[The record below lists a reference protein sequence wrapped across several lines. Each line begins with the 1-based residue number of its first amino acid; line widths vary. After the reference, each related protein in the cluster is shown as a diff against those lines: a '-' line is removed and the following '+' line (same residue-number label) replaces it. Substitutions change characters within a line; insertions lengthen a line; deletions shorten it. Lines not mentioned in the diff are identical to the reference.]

1 MGSWS
6 SLVAADPARF
16 VPLGGLLLVLLVA
29 ALAVR
34 RWWRSRVRL
43 ERRPLLTKAELD
55 LLALLR
61 SALPGHLIGCQVS
74 MGALL
79 QPRRGIN
86 RRAAS
91 LARNKISQKVVD
103 FAVIDPATGFV
114 EAVIE
119 LDDSTHDAR
128 RDAARDR
135 LLAQGRYR
143 VIRIPSRPRPSAESI
158 RPHLAVL
165 GA

>member
-1 MGSWS
+1 MGSWFASIS
-6 SLVAADPARF
+6 SDPSRF
-16 VPLGGLLLVLLVA
+16 VPLGGGLLVLLAIV
-29 ALAVR
+29 LVLR

-43 ERRPLLTKAELD
+43 ERRPLLTKAELE
-55 LLALLR
+55 LLAILR
-61 SALPGHLIGCQVS
+61 AALPSRLIGCQVS

-114 EAVIE
+114 EALIE

-143 VIRIPSRPRPSAESI
+143 VIRIPSRPRPTAETV
-158 RPHLAVL
+158 RPYLASL
-165 GA
+165 ER

>member
-6 SLVAADPARF
+6 APLAADPARF
-16 VPLGGLLLVLLVA
+16 VPFGGALLVLLVA
-29 ALAVR
+29 LLALR

-43 ERRPLLTKAELD
+43 ERRPLLTKAELE
-55 LLALLR
+55 LLAILR
-61 SALPGHLIGCQVS
+61 AALPSRLIGCQVS

-79 QPRRGIN
+79 QPRRGIG

-103 FAVIDPATGFV
+103 FAVIDPATGVV
-114 EAVIE
+114 EALIE

-143 VIRIPSRPRPSAESI
+143 VIRIPSKPRPTPDVV
-158 RPHLAVL
+158 RPYLAGL
-165 GA
+165 IA